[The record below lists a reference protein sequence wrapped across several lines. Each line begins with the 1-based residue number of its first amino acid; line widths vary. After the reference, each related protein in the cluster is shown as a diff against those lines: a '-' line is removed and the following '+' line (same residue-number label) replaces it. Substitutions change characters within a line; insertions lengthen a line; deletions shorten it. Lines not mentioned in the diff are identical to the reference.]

1 MTDSEII
8 ELVNQSLINEF
19 ELDPGAM
26 TPDAHLI
33 EGLVFD
39 SLDFGD
45 VVGVLQQ
52 AFGVTLREE
61 PRVREVRTLGDL
73 HRLVIEKKRE
83 LEASQTGNDSAGRAG

>member
-1 MTDSEII
+1 MI
-8 ELVNQSLINEF
+8 ELVNRSLITEF

-26 TPDAHLI
+26 TPDAHLV
-33 EGLVFD
+33 ENLGFD
-39 SLDFGD
+39 SLDFVD
-45 VVGVLQQ
+45 VVVVLQQ

-83 LEASQTGNDSAGRAG
+83 IEGSAQG

>member
-8 ELVNQSLINEF
+8 ELINRSLINEF
-19 ELDPGAM
+19 ELDSGAM
-26 TPDAHLI
+26 TPDTHLV
-33 EGLVFD
+33 EGLGFD
-39 SLDFGD
+39 SLDFVD
-45 VVGVLQQ
+45 VVVVLQQ

-83 LEASQTGNDSAGRAG
+83 LESSKGA

>member
-8 ELVNQSLINEF
+8 ELVNRSLVSEF

-26 TPDAHLI
+26 TPDAHLV
-33 EGLVFD
+33 EGLGFD
-39 SLDFGD
+39 SLDFVD
-45 VVGVLQQ
+45 VVVVLQQ
-52 AFGVTLREE
+52 TFGVTLREE

-83 LEASQTGNDSAGRAG
+83 MEGS

>member
-1 MTDSEII
+1 VTDSEMI
-8 ELVNQSLINEF
+8 ELVNRSLINEF

-26 TPDAHLI
+26 TPEAHLV
-33 EGLVFD
+33 EDLGFD
-39 SLDFGD
+39 SLDFVD
-45 VVGVLQQ
+45 VVVVLQQ

-83 LEASQTGNDSAGRAG
+83 MEGSAQG

>member
-8 ELVNQSLINEF
+8 ELINRSLINEF
-19 ELDPGAM
+19 ELDPGDM
-26 TPDAHLI
+26 TPDTHLV
-33 EGLVFD
+33 EGLGFD
-39 SLDFGD
+39 SLDFVD
-45 VVGVLQQ
+45 VVVVLQQ

-83 LEASQTGNDSAGRAG
+83 LESSKGA